1 MLKKIEQQLTLLPDK
16 PGIYFF
22 YDAAGML
29 MYVGKA
35 TSLKSRV
42 RSYFNGKRG
51 ARPIE
56 QMVSRI
62 DKIKVT
68 ETDSV
73 LEAIIAEAH
82 AIKQFLP
89 KYNVDGKDN
98 KSWNYIALTTDEYPR
113 VETYRH
119 RQMML
124 LSKAEQKKRFTAIF
138 GPYPGINSKAT
149 LTLLRKLFHYST
161 CKPDAKRPCLYY
173 QMGDCLGVCT
183 GDISPA
189 EYKKQVIN
197 PLTTFLKGG
206 KKRVIS
212 TLKRRM
218 AVASK
223 EHRFEDAA
231 RMRDQVARL
240 ERIHDVTLINKS
252 FFIDELPADNIRIE
266 GYDISNLGATGKV
279 GSMVVFDN
287 HGPLKKEYRKFTI
300 KGVAGQSDVD
310 CLEEVLRRRLR
321 HDEWELPSLFLIDG
335 GLPQVNRA
343 KQVMRDLGIGI
354 PVVGIAK
361 GPTRKKNEFTFAQK
375 TKQLIE
381 WVAQHEQLL
390 VQVRDEAHR
399 FAITFQRQ
407 KRKIK

>member
-1 MLKKIEQQLTLLPDK
+1 MNIEKKITTLPDK

-22 YDAAGML
+22 YDAAGSL

-35 TSLKSRV
+35 TSLKHRV
-42 RSYFNGKRG
+42 RSYFSGKRG

-62 DKIKVT
+62 ANIKVKET
-68 ETDSV
+68 ESV
-73 LEAIIAEAH
+73 LEAIIAEAN

-89 KYNVDGKDN
+89 KYNVEGKDN
-98 KSWNYIALTTDEYPR
+98 KSWNYIIITTDDYPR
-113 VETYRH
+113 IETYRH
-119 RQMML
+119 HQMNL
-124 LSKAEQKKRFTAIF
+124 LSKAEQKKRFAAIF
-138 GPYPGINSKAT
+138 GPYPGINTKAT
-149 LTLLRKLFHYST
+149 LKLLRQLFHYST

-173 QMGDCLGVCT
+173 QMEDCLGVCA
-183 GDISPA
+183 GEISA
-189 EYKKQVIN
+189 TDYKKQVIN
-197 PLTTFLKGG
+197 PLKTFLKGG

-218 AVASK
+218 KIASK
-223 EHRFEDAA
+223 EKRYEDAG
-231 RMRDQVARL
+231 RLRDQVKRL

-252 FFIDELPADNIRIE
+252 FFSDALPADRIRVE
-266 GYDISNLGATGKV
+266 GYDISNLGKTGKV

-287 HGPLKKEYRKFTI
+287 NGPLKSEYRKFSI
-300 KGVAGQSDVD
+300 KTVTGQSDVD

-321 HDEWELPSLFLIDG
+321 HDEWPLPTVFLIDG

-343 KQVMRDLGIGI
+343 KRVMQDLGIGI

-361 GPTRKKNEFTFAQK
+361 GRDRKKNEFILGSK
-375 TKQLIE
+375 KRQLIA
-381 WVAQHEQLL
+381 WVKDHQQLL

-399 FAITFQRQ
+399 FAIKYQRQ